1 VLKQLTKEVIQTVV
15 ARLPWGARRAVLE
28 GLLQHDDLDG
38 EVLSRMATRAGIVAV
53 VADGDFG
60 WFSSVPT
67 DQMVIRRYA
76 RTKTFSRTNNAFF
89 TDYFGSNDGCYL
101 DIGANIGLTL
111 IPIARHPNVQ
121 CVAFEA
127 DPGNFL
133 CLRDNVTRHA
143 AHGNVELHQ
152 VALFDKHA
160 TLLFGLADDGNSGD
174 HRVVTRPSE
183 RRTIE
188 VKASPLDDLIT
199 RLPARVA
206 AKVDVQGAEPFVI
219 AGGQQT
225 FAQVQAIAME
235 VSPYH
240 ITQLNGD
247 IDIILDYLSGFKR
260 IAVVEGDSDGVPV
273 FSAEKAAISSIRSFF
288 NAGRQ
293 NAESVLDMKH
303 PPHQRFLDV
312 YALRT

>member
-1 VLKQLTKEVIQTVV
+1 
-15 ARLPWGARRAVLE
+15 
-28 GLLQHDDLDG
+28 
-38 EVLSRMATRAGIVAV
+38 
-53 VADGDFG
+53 
-60 WFSSVPT
+60 
-67 DQMVIRRYA
+67 
-76 RTKTFSRTNNAFF
+76 
-89 TDYFGSNDGCYL
+89 
-101 DIGANIGLTL
+101 
-111 IPIARHPNVQ
+111 
-121 CVAFEA
+121 
-127 DPGNFL
+127 
-133 CLRDNVTRHA
+133 
-143 AHGNVELHQ
+143 
-152 VALFDKHA
+152 
-160 TLLFGLADDGNSGD
+160 
-174 HRVVTRPSE
+174 VTRPSE